1 MSDAAFA
8 LALLGLAAIAL
19 AIASLA
25 ALRGWRGWLELR
37 RLALA
42 SPPSAPP
49 PRSEIPALRERI
61 RRLEA
66 IAEGR
71 A

>member
-1 MSDAAFA
+1 MSDAASA
-8 LALLGLAAIAL
+8 LSLLGLAAVAL

-37 RLALA
+37 RIQLA
-42 SPPSAPP
+42 SPPSPLRR
-49 PRSEIPALRERI
+49 RSELSDLRARI

-71 A
+71 G